1 MDKLFYCIRNKHE
14 VNPFLDKLGVFDMMG
29 DVVVVTLKDLTLEE
43 LEIPEE
49 IDGCVVSEIGKEAFL
64 NTSLKRIVLPSTVL
78 VVGDNAFPKDAIIVY
93 EGMEYD
99 SYSISYEIKRR
110 FNEILNEQIDG
121 VIEAVYQQ
129 DEFLN
134 IVRKCKTMDEV
145 FEKVQ
150 DRFGLSELQTKTIL
164 DIPLNLLSQLDV
176 SQLEALKVDMDN

>member
-1 MDKLFYCIRNKHE
+1 MISN
-14 VNPFLDKLGVFDMMG
+14 
-29 DVVVVTLKDLTLEE
+29 
-43 LEIPEE
+43 
-49 IDGCVVSEIGKEAFL
+49 
-64 NTSLKRIVLPSTVL
+64 
-78 VVGDNAFPKDAIIVY
+78 
-93 EGMEYD
+93 
-99 SYSISYEIKRR
+99 SI
-110 FNEILNEQIDG
+110 NEILNEQIDG